1 MFKIGDLVT
10 KEQFI
15 KYAPYGMELKH
26 DSEQVILRYD
36 MKAYEDFW
44 YEGIEDDWPQSIP
57 GFMYCWYR
65 PEEEQEQPMD
75 GVWISLKDNIE
86 EYSNNGNL
94 YRIHKLPILKL
105 LKRKPL

>member
-26 DSEQVILRYD
+26 DSAEVILRYD
-36 MKAYEDFW
+36 MKAYEDFSE
-44 YEGIEDDWPQSIP
+44 YIGDWVDAIP
-57 GFMYCWYR
+57 GFMYCGYVR
-65 PEEEQEQPMD
+65 PEPMD
-75 GVWISLKDNIE
+75 GVWRALKDDIE
-86 EYSNNGNL
+86 EYHINGNL

-105 LKRKPL
+105 LKRKQL

>member
-26 DSEQVILRYD
+26 ENEEIVLRYD
-36 MKAYEDFW
+36 MKSYEDFCNSND
-44 YEGIEDDWPQSIP
+44 IEDWEDAIP
-57 GFMYCWYR
+57 GFMCCGFNS
-65 PEEEQEQPMD
+65 PEPID
-75 GVWISLKDNIE
+75 GVWISLKNNIE
-86 EYSNNGNL
+86 EYRNNGNL

-105 LKRKPL
+105 LKRKQL

>member
-26 DSEQVILRYD
+26 ESAEVILRYD
-36 MKAYEDFW
+36 MKAYEDFSE
-44 YEGIEDDWPQSIP
+44 YIGDWVAAIP
-57 GFMYCWYR
+57 GFMYCGYVR
-65 PEEEQEQPMD
+65 PEPMD
-75 GVWISLKDNIE
+75 GVWLSFKDNIE
-86 EYSNNGNL
+86 EYGTTNGNL

-105 LKRKPL
+105 LKRKQL

>member
-26 DSEQVILRYD
+26 DSAEVILRYD
-36 MKAYEDFW
+36 MKAYEDFSE
-44 YEGIEDDWPQSIP
+44 YIGDWVDAIP
-57 GFMYCWYR
+57 GFMYCGYVR
-65 PEEEQEQPMD
+65 PEPMD
-75 GVWISLKDNIE
+75 GVWLSFRDNIE
-86 EYSNNGNL
+86 EYSTNGNL

-105 LKRKPL
+105 LKRKQL

>member
-26 DSEQVILRYD
+26 EDEEVILRYD
-36 MKAYEDFW
+36 MKAYEDFCNSND
-44 YEGIEDDWPQSIP
+44 IEDWEDAIP
-57 GFMYCWYR
+57 GFMCCGYAR
-65 PEEEQEQPMD
+65 PEPMD
-75 GVWISLKDNIE
+75 GVWGVLKDDIE
-86 EYSNNGNL
+86 EYHINGNI

-105 LKRKPL
+105 LKRKQL

>member
-26 DSEQVILRYD
+26 EDEEVILRYD

-44 YEGIEDDWPQSIP
+44 NYDDGEDWVDTIP
-57 GFMYCWYR
+57 GFMYCGFR
-65 PEEEQEQPMD
+65 SEPMD
-75 GVWISLKDNIE
+75 GVWRVFKDDIE
-86 EYSNNGNL
+86 EYGTNGDL

-105 LKRKPL
+105 LKRKQL

>member
-15 KYAPYGMELKH
+15 KYAPYGMELKQN
-26 DSEQVILRYD
+26 SEEVILRYD

-44 YEGIEDDWPQSIP
+44 YEGIEDNWPESIP
-57 GFMYCWYR
+57 GFMYCGYR
-65 PEEEQEQPMD
+65 QEPMA
-75 GVWISLKDNIE
+75 GVWTLFKDNIE
-86 EYSNNGNL
+86 EHGTNGYL

-105 LKRKPL
+105 LKRKQL

>member
-26 DSEQVILRYD
+26 DSAEVILRYD
-36 MKAYEDFW
+36 MKAYEDFSE
-44 YEGIEDDWPQSIP
+44 YIGDWVDAIP
-57 GFMYCWYR
+57 GFMYCGCGYVR
-65 PEEEQEQPMD
+65 PEPMD
-75 GVWISLKDNIE
+75 GVWSVFEDNIE
-86 EYSNNGNL
+86 EYRNNGNQ

-105 LKRKPL
+105 LKRKQL

>member
-26 DSEQVILRYD
+26 DSEEVILRYD
-36 MKAYEDFW
+36 MKAYEDFCNSDD
-44 YEGIEDDWPQSIP
+44 IEEWVDVIP
-57 GFMYCWYR
+57 GFMYCGFR
-65 PEEEQEQPMD
+65 PEPMD
-75 GVWISLKDNIE
+75 GVWRALEDNIE
-86 EYSNNGNL
+86 EYSTNGNL

-105 LKRKPL
+105 LKRKQL

>member
-15 KYAPYGMELKH
+15 KYAPYGMELKQ
-26 DSEQVILRYD
+26 DSEEVILRYD
-36 MKAYEDFW
+36 MKSYEDFCNSND
-44 YEGIEDDWPQSIP
+44 IEDWEDSTP
-57 GFMYCWYR
+57 GFMYCGYR
-65 PEEEQEQPMD
+65 PEPMA
-75 GVWISLKDNIE
+75 GVWTMFKDNIE
-86 EYSNNGNL
+86 EYGTNGYL

>member
-26 DSEQVILRYD
+26 DSEEVILRYD
-36 MKAYEDFW
+36 MKAYEDFCNSDD
-44 YEGIEDDWPQSIP
+44 IEDWEDVVP
-57 GFMYCWYR
+57 GFMLYY
-65 PEEEQEQPMD
+65 EIDMKEPMD
-75 GVWISLKDNIE
+75 RVWRVLEDNIE
-86 EYSNNGNL
+86 EYRNNGNQ

-105 LKRKPL
+105 LKRRQL

>member
-26 DSEQVILRYD
+26 DSEEVILRYD
-36 MKAYEDFW
+36 MKAYEDFCNSDD
-44 YEGIEDDWPQSIP
+44 IEDWEDSIP
-57 GFMYCWYR
+57 GFMYCGFSS
-65 PEEEQEQPMD
+65 PDPMD
-75 GVWISLKDNIE
+75 GVWGVFKDDIE
-86 EYSNNGNL
+86 EYGTNGNL

>member
-26 DSEQVILRYD
+26 ESEEVILRYD

-44 YEGIEDDWPQSIP
+44 NSDNIENWEDVVP
-57 GFMYCWYR
+57 GFMYCGYR
-65 PEEEQEQPMD
+65 PEPMD
-75 GVWISLKDNIE
+75 GVWSVFKDSIE
-86 EYSNNGNL
+86 EYGTNRYL

-105 LKRKPL
+105 LKRKQL

>member
-26 DSEQVILRYD
+26 DSEEVILRYD
-36 MKAYEDFW
+36 MKFYEDFW
-44 YEGIEDDWPQSIP
+44 NSDDNEVWEDVIP
-57 GFMYCWYR
+57 GFIYCGFR
-65 PEEEQEQPMD
+65 SEPMD
-75 GVWISLKDNIE
+75 GVWSVLKDNIE
-86 EYSNNGNL
+86 EYRNNGNQ

-105 LKRKPL
+105 LKRKQIC

>member
-26 DSEQVILRYD
+26 NSVDIVLRYD

-44 YEGIEDDWPQSIP
+44 YEGTEEAWPESFP
-57 GFMYCWYR
+57 GFMYCGQHR
-65 PEEEQEQPMD
+65 PEPMD
-75 GVWISLKDNIE
+75 GVWELLKDNIE
-86 EYSNNGNL
+86 EYRINGNQ

-105 LKRKPL
+105 LKRKPI

>member
-26 DSEQVILRYD
+26 DSAEVILRYD
-36 MKAYEDFW
+36 MKAYEVFW
-44 YEGIEDDWPQSIP
+44 YQDVEDDWLENIP
-57 GFMYCWYR
+57 GFMYCGYR
-65 PEEEQEQPMD
+65 PEPMD
-75 GVWISLKDNIE
+75 GVWLSFKDNIE
-86 EYSNNGNL
+86 EYSTNGNL

-105 LKRKPL
+105 LKRKQL

>member
-26 DSEQVILRYD
+26 DCEEVILRYD
-36 MKAYEDFW
+36 MKAYEDFCSSDD
-44 YEGIEDDWPQSIP
+44 IEYWVDTVP
-57 GFMYCWYR
+57 GFMYCGFR
-65 PEEEQEQPMD
+65 SPEPMD
-75 GVWISLKDNIE
+75 GVWGALKDDIE
-86 EYSNNGNL
+86 EYNINGNL

-105 LKRKPL
+105 LKRKQL

>member
-15 KYAPYGMELKH
+15 KYAPYGMELK
-26 DSEQVILRYD
+26 DEDEVILRYD
-36 MKAYEDFW
+36 MKSYEDFCNSDN
-44 YEGIEDDWPQSIP
+44 IEDCENIVP
-57 GFMYCWYR
+57 GFMYCGFR
-65 PEEEQEQPMD
+65 SEPMD

>member
-26 DSEQVILRYD
+26 NSVDIVLRYD
-36 MKAYEDFW
+36 MKAYEDFCNS
-44 YEGIEDDWPQSIP
+44 GDIEDWVYAIP
-57 GFMYCWYR
+57 GFIYCGFR
-65 PEEEQEQPMD
+65 SEPMD
-75 GVWISLKDNIE
+75 GVWRVFKDDIE
-86 EYSNNGNL
+86 EYGTNGDL

-105 LKRKPL
+105 LKRKQL

>member
-26 DSEQVILRYD
+26 DSAEVILRYN

-44 YEGIEDDWPQSIP
+44 YEGIEDDWPESVP
-57 GFMYCWYR
+57 GFMYCVCGR
-65 PEEEQEQPMD
+65 SEPMG
-75 GVWISLKDNIE
+75 GVWTVFKDNIE
-86 EYSNNGNL
+86 EYGTNGNL
-94 YRIHKLPILKL
+94 YSIHKLPIIKL
-105 LKRKPL
+105 LKRKQL

>member
-26 DSEQVILRYD
+26 DSAEVILRYD
-36 MKAYEDFW
+36 MKAYEVFW
-44 YEGIEDDWPQSIP
+44 YQDIEDDWPESIP
-57 GFMYCWYR
+57 GFMYCGYR
-65 PEEEQEQPMD
+65 SEPMD
-75 GVWISLKDNIE
+75 GIWRALKDDIE
-86 EYSNNGNL
+86 EYHINRNL

-105 LKRKPL
+105 LKRKQL

>member
-15 KYAPYGMELKH
+15 KYAPYGMELKQ
-26 DSEQVILRYD
+26 EGEEVILRYD

-44 YEGIEDDWPQSIP
+44 YEDIEDDWYDIIP
-57 GFMYCWYR
+57 GFMYCGYR
-65 PEEEQEQPMD
+65 PEPM
-75 GVWISLKDNIE
+75 GGIWTVLKDNIE
-86 EYSNNGNL
+86 EYSDNGYL

-105 LKRKPL
+105 LKRKPLCTTS

>member
-26 DSEQVILRYD
+26 DSEEVILRYD

-44 YEGIEDDWPQSIP
+44 NFADIEDWEDAIP
-57 GFMYCWYR
+57 GFMYCGYAR
-65 PEEEQEQPMD
+65 PKPMD
-75 GVWISLKDNIE
+75 GVWRVFEDNIE
-86 EYSNNGNL
+86 EYGTNGYL

-105 LKRKPL
+105 LKRKHLCTQS

>member
-26 DSEQVILRYD
+26 DSEEVILRYD
-36 MKAYEDFW
+36 MKAYENFCNSDD
-44 YEGIEDDWPQSIP
+44 IEEWVDVIP
-57 GFMYCWYR
+57 GFMYCGCR
-65 PEEEQEQPMD
+65 QETMD
-75 GVWISLKDNIE
+75 GVWTVFKDDIE
-86 EYSNNGNL
+86 EYNNNGNL

-105 LKRKPL
+105 LKRKQL

>member
-26 DSEQVILRYD
+26 DSAEVILRYD
-36 MKAYEDFW
+36 MKAYEDFCNSDD
-44 YEGIEDDWPQSIP
+44 IEDWEDAIP
-57 GFMYCWYR
+57 GFMCCGFR
-65 PEEEQEQPMD
+65 SEPMD
-75 GVWISLKDNIE
+75 GVWRALKDDIE
-86 EYSNNGNL
+86 EYHINGNQ

-105 LKRKPL
+105 LKRKQL